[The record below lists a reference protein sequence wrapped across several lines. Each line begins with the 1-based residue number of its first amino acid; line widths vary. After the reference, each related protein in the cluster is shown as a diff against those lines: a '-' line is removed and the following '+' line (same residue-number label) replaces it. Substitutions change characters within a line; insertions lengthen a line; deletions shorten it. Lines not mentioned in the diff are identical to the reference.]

1 MNKTSE
7 APDSY
12 WKEKCRD
19 LQTRDAEQAEK
30 EQLLSRAIIRLT
42 FAASGLDPAL
52 DPHLQSIREVV
63 KRDLKTADLRQEMDA
78 LMDTLIRI
86 PPSDSREN
94 AQTAGRELLRFLQS
108 QCITRDAQAALADL
122 QKRIEVNEFATE
134 GQLFNAV
141 AQLLPQT
148 PATEVPT
155 AERKGLLGKWLH
167 KDEPASRTPE
177 TNLRERLENLLK
189 ALNTPTAMRKRMERL
204 LLKLK
209 SDQERL
215 IPLLDEASTLIAE
228 IGAEQRK
235 EESKLHDFLTGLST
249 KLDELEKR
257 TLGIDGLHRESADS
271 RRKSDESVGS
281 EMSRLRQ
288 DANDA
293 TDLLQLKRTI
303 STRVDFIAAQL
314 NSSRAA
320 EEARVAEIQKQMQA
334 LAQKTRALEQETDDL
349 RAKLVIAHDYAF
361 IDPLTK
367 LPNRAAY
374 MQRIELEEKR
384 WKRFRQPLSLAVWD
398 IDFFKQVN
406 DRFGHASG
414 DRALSL
420 IGRILVSSVRET
432 DFVARYGGEEFVML
446 LANADEECAVLA
458 TEEIRKRIE
467 ESEFSAQGKRVPI
480 TVSCGISQFKGM
492 DAWGDVF
499 ERADQALYQAKRKGR
514 NRCEIAPSNR

>member
-1 MNKTSE
+1 MNKTADAS
-7 APDSY
+7 DTY
-12 WKEKCRD
+12 WKDKYRALEA
-19 LQTRDAEQAEK
+19 RDAEQAEK
-30 EQLLSRAIIRLT
+30 EQLLSRAVIRLT

-63 KRDLKTADLRQEMDA
+63 KKELKAAELRQHMDA

-108 QCITRDAQAALADL
+108 QCVGREAQAALADL

-134 GQLFNAV
+134 AQLFNAV
-141 AQLLPQT
+141 ARLLPQG
-148 PATEVPT
+148 AAQEAVP

-167 KDEPASRTPE
+167 KDESASNASE
-177 TNLRERLENLLK
+177 KNLRQRLENLLK
-189 ALNTPTAMRKRMERL
+189 ALNTPTAMQKRMDRL

-209 SDQERL
+209 SEQERL
-215 IPLLDEASTLIAE
+215 IPLLDEAATLISE

-235 EESKLHDFLTGLST
+235 EEDKLHDFLTGLST
-249 KLDELEKR
+249 KLDELEQS
-257 TLGIDGLHRESADS
+257 TLGIDSLHRESAES
-271 RRKSDESVGS
+271 RRKSDENVGA

-288 DANDA
+288 DASDA
-293 TDLLQLKRTI
+293 TDLLQLKQAI
-303 STRVDFIAAQL
+303 STRVDLIASQL
-314 NSSRAA
+314 NASRAA

-334 LAQKTRALEQETDDL
+334 LAQKTRSLEQETDDL
-349 RAKLVIAHDYAF
+349 RAKLLVAHDYAYL
-361 IDPLTK
+361 DPLTK

-384 WKRFRQPLSLAVWD
+384 WKRFRQPLSLAIWD
-398 IDFFKQVN
+398 IDFFKLIN

-414 DRALSL
+414 DKALSL

-446 LANADEECAVLA
+446 LANADEECALLA

-467 ESEFSAQGKRVPI
+467 NSEFTTQGKRVPI
-480 TVSCGISQFKGM
+480 TVSCGISQFRGM
-492 DAWGDVF
+492 DAYEDVF

-514 NRCEIAPSNR
+514 NRCEIAPTNR